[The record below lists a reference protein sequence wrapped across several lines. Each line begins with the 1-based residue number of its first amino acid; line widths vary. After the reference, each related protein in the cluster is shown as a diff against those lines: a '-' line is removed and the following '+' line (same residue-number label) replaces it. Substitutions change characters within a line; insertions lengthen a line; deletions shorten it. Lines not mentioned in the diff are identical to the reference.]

1 MVAVSPR
8 VVAIANE
15 TQYPFHSQA
24 FVDFLLS
31 PEGQSIWLESDTR
44 ALPVRRVAFDT
55 TTHYDNSIYAEF
67 NWTCRSEGFGVS
79 ELNIREG
86 RALGVYMEC
95 TTILTHSNLTNCWR
109 NILMAYEN
117 GSIDEL
123 QFNSFREELGKP
135 ISIIDPFSRDN
146 ESFTRDYAWS
156 IYYNLNDEEYTIDII
171 YYWITGANRRYE
183 MILNKLSTML

>member
-1 MVAVSPR
+1 
-8 VVAIANE
+8 
-15 TQYPFHSQA
+15 
-24 FVDFLLS
+24 
-31 PEGQSIWLESDTR
+31 
-44 ALPVRRVAFDT
+44 
-55 TTHYDNSIYAEF
+55 
-67 NWTCRSEGFGVS
+67 
-79 ELNIREG
+79 
-86 RALGVYMEC
+86 
-95 TTILTHSNLTNCWR
+95 
-109 NILMAYEN
+109 MAYEN